1 MIDHEIN
8 LAFDLAPKTHQKS
21 TKDVPKIDEKGIKNM
36 MQLGLVFGPLLA
48 RIWVDLAAKL
58 EAKLDPSWHQNLKK
72 RVTEKSSKKHQKKN
86 LQGTHPGF
94 LLAPKKSLRD
104 L

>member
-1 MIDHEIN
+1 
-8 LAFDLAPKTHQKS
+8 
-21 TKDVPKIDEKGIKNM
+21 M
-36 MQLGLVFGPLLA
+36 MQVGLVFRPLLA

-58 EAKLDPSWHQNLKK
+58 EGKLDPSWYQNLKNEVPK
-72 RVTEKSSKKHQKKN
+72 TISKKSSKKGAGGS
-86 LQGTHPGF
+86 QGEPGTSG